1 MSQKSKLFKKI
12 KDENKNTQNF
22 NKLKMEMQNNFIS
35 EYENNQ

>member
-12 KDENKNTQNF
+12 NDENKNTQNF